1 MKTSKKKNLKNR
13 DYWNERAIIRDK
25 KYLKD
30 VKEVEK
36 LLKKEYVKAQ
46 KRDKKGDRCLLFIC

>member
-1 MKTSKKKNLKNR
+1 MKTSKKKNIKNR

-30 VKEVEK
+30 VKKLEK
-36 LLKKEYVKAQ
+36 QLKEEYIKAQ
-46 KRDKKGDRCLLFIC
+46 KEIKKEPNA